1 MIKQIS
7 FVSIPVRDQNRALD
21 FYTEKLG
28 FTIITDQPFD
38 EKQRWIELR
47 VPKAE
52 TRVVLFTPEG
62 DESRIGSFM
71 NMSYACDDIDQ
82 TYEELTRRGVEF
94 EGPPEKQ
101 PWGTYA
107 MFKDSEGN
115 RFVLSADKGAAD
127 ASEKC
132 DCGCAAP
139 RFSVIGW
146 WKAVAMRCISQ
157 THRLPPTDD
166 LLRPQLPLRAGS
178 MSPRFPP
185 GSFTYSASHFREG
198 ICVIRNRGNLWTE
211 EAAEISVPNVCQES
225 RAP

>member
-1 MIKQIS
+1 MSAPRSDASTVNRYTDKRTTLSARAGGLQLAQGRRRTYARRTMIKQIK

-62 DESRIGSFM
+62 DEGRIGSFM

-82 TYEELTRRGVEF
+82 TYKELTGRGVEF

-115 RFVLSADKGAAD
+115 RFVLSA
-127 ASEKC
+127 E
-132 DCGCAAP
+132 
-139 RFSVIGW
+139 
-146 WKAVAMRCISQ
+146 
-157 THRLPPTDD
+157 
-166 LLRPQLPLRAGS
+166 
-178 MSPRFPP
+178 
-185 GSFTYSASHFREG
+185 
-198 ICVIRNRGNLWTE
+198 
-211 EAAEISVPNVCQES
+211 
-225 RAP
+225 

>member
-1 MIKQIS
+1 MLVELGPVARAKRDHLDGDRVALIFEKQRQVAGFDIAELNDALHAALRLPAIPMNGQLFRRDAAGERWTLAPRGFYRQVTMIKRIK

-71 NMSYACDDIDQ
+71 NMSYACDDLDH
-82 TYEELTRRGVEF
+82 TYEELKGRGVEF
-94 EGPPEKQ
+94 EGPPQKQ
-101 PWGTYA
+101 PWGSYA

-115 RFVLSADKGAAD
+115 RFVLSGD
-127 ASEKC
+127 
-132 DCGCAAP
+132 
-139 RFSVIGW
+139 R
-146 WKAVAMRCISQ
+146 
-157 THRLPPTDD
+157 
-166 LLRPQLPLRAGS
+166 
-178 MSPRFPP
+178 
-185 GSFTYSASHFREG
+185 
-198 ICVIRNRGNLWTE
+198 
-211 EAAEISVPNVCQES
+211 
-225 RAP
+225 